1 MFVEA
6 NSLCLKQEFITTFHD
21 NINTASHVVMEQHI
35 PYSHHPKA
43 KVIPGWDIEMDIAR
57 NKSMFWYGIWRNCG
71 RLQSGVVYSI
81 MKKTRSTYHYM
92 LRSLKKKKHS
102 KTLLRIKNR
111 NYWKTA
117 RVERKNKFNCTNV
130 VDGVKGDSEI
140 ANLFKDKYER
150 LFNSVKD
157 VESEA
162 ELLKRNIH
170 SEAETICN
178 KSETCRETKCVHCH
192 IISSTDVSIAIKK
205 N

>member
-1 MFVEA
+1 
-6 NSLCLKQEFITTFHD
+6 
-21 NINTASHVVMEQHI
+21 
-35 PYSHHPKA
+35 
-43 KVIPGWDIEMDIAR
+43 
-57 NKSMFWYGIWRNCG
+57 
-71 RLQSGVVYSI
+71 
-81 MKKTRSTYHYM
+81 M
-92 LRSLKKKKHS
+92 LHSLKKKKHIKTRASLS
-102 KTLLRIKNR
+102 KSMLRIKNR

-117 RVERKNKFNCTNV
+117 RVERKNRFNCTNV
-130 VDGVKGDSEI
+130 VDGVKGDSQI

-192 IISSTDVSIAIKK
+192 IISSADVSIAIK

>member
-1 MFVEA
+1 MV
-6 NSLCLKQEFITTFHD
+6 L
-21 NINTASHVVMEQHI
+21 
-35 PYSHHPKA
+35 
-43 KVIPGWDIEMDIAR
+43 
-57 NKSMFWYGIWRNCG
+57 
-71 RLQSGVVYSI
+71 
-81 MKKTRSTYHYM
+81 
-92 LRSLKKKKHS
+92 SLKRKKHS
-102 KTLLRIKNR
+102 KTRASLSKSMLRIKNR

-130 VDGVKGDSEI
+130 VDGVKGDSQI

-178 KSETCRETKCVHCH
+178 KSETCRNTKCVHFH
-192 IISSTDVSIAIKK
+192 IISNADVSIAIKK
-205 N
+205 TKIRQSQ